1 LDLDVEA
8 DIEINS
14 RGEALPES
22 GCFDDVCIH
31 VEVQSPGATHPQDN
45 VFGFEGSLFKRY
57 NEQLFSRIEAFTNM
71 TDEEVEGIEYR
82 DKEGRSNEKVPTEHK

>member
-1 LDLDVEA
+1 
-8 DIEINS
+8 
-14 RGEALPES
+14 
-22 GCFDDVCIH
+22 
-31 VEVQSPGATHPQDN
+31 
-45 VFGFEGSLFKRY
+45 LFKRY